1 MVGINH
7 EISLPAGYSA
17 HTLALRYELHA
28 GTMESLQKLSCAGLE
43 AEVFRGTTDIWIV
56 VMRDGVAGLAVR
68 AAHCFGAIQSVTV
81 ANEGEAVRLS
91 AESVAA
97 THRIKIELHNEDLP
111 LLSVTHELRPRANL
125 LVAHMPRDLYPL
137 GKNYDP
143 TTSRGRIE
151 AAQRGH
157 NDAVCYLIYDK
168 AVFGS
173 VVYCQ
178 DLTSLNRYF
187 EITETTP
194 DGSAGGRWPEI
205 GFLLPTPVQKGQPA
219 LGPLPKGK
227 WITVNDAKLVFHHDA
242 DPDECAS
249 ARRFLQMKAAAYRRI
264 QRPPVQFRDWES
276 RARQTV
282 RALETSPKATIS
294 HYGHRYVHPYTAS
307 EYPDI
312 MVQSSILAA
321 LSDFEHW
328 SGDRLPFRVET
339 AAGLNKFFDSK
350 LPSLRRYLPNV
361 GKDKNKNAVDSWY
374 LYHPLV
380 NLGCLAIDGDPIA
393 KRYFLRSLEFACK
406 TARHFSYH
414 WPIQFDVRDFSIIV
428 AARNE
433 DGLGQTDV
441 GGLYAYV
448 MLLAFQLC
456 GEQRYLDEAK
466 AAIDASR
473 GMRFELAYQT
483 NLTAW
488 GAAACMRLWNVTDE
502 GFYLRQ
508 AYVYLASFLHN
519 CIIWNS
525 QFRNARHYDMF
536 FQPTCLHDAPYAALY
551 ECFDAFVAIE
561 SCLKDSG
568 PDLDEGA
575 RMLLTEYCRYAVSNA
590 WYYYPDSLPEDALA
604 TDIRNGHIDRE
615 LPFPLEDLYPDGQP
629 AGQVGQEIYG
639 AGAALV
645 FASRLFHHVE
655 GAPFKLYCDHFLT
668 ASERTSPCSL
678 ILHLSGGETCEA
690 LLAIIP
696 AGSARPRIQV
706 HSGATELVG
715 RSQAGRREFVV
726 PARGSLRVT
735 W

>member
-1 MVGINH
+1 MGTDHGN
-7 EISLPAGYSA
+7 SSSSGLSTY
-17 HTLALRYELHA
+17 TLALDNELRA
-28 GTMESLQKLSCAGLE
+28 GTMESLQELSCPGLE
-43 AEVFRGTTDIWIV
+43 AEVLRGTDAIWV
-56 VMRDGVAGLAVR
+56 VVKRDGAAGLAVR
-68 AAHCFGAIQSVTV
+68 AAHCPGGISGVT
-81 ANEGEAVRLS
+81 ASRDGDAVRLS
-91 AESVAA
+91 AESAVA
-97 THRIKIELHNEDLP
+97 THRVKIELHNDDLP
-111 LLSVTHELRPRANL
+111 LLSINHELRPRADL
-125 LVAHMPRDLYPL
+125 LVTHMPRDLYPL
-137 GKNYDP
+137 GRNLDP
-143 TTSRGRIE
+143 AASRGCVE

-157 NDAVCYLIYDK
+157 NDAVCYFTYEEPN
-168 AVFGS
+168 FGS

-178 DLTSLNRYF
+178 DLTSLNPYF
-187 EITETTP
+187 AITETTP

-205 GFLLPTPVQKGQPA
+205 GFLLPTPLQKGQPA
-219 LGPLPKGK
+219 LAPLPKGQ
-227 WITVNDAKLVFHHDA
+227 WITVNDAKIVFHHDG
-242 DPDECAS
+242 DRDECAS

-276 RARQTV
+276 GARQTV
-282 RALETSPKATIS
+282 RALESSPKATIS

-339 AAGLNKFFDSK
+339 AAGLNKFFDRR

-380 NLGCLAIDGDPIA
+380 NLGRLAIDGDPIA

-433 DGLGQTDV
+433 DGLEQTDV

-448 MLLAFQLC
+448 MLLAFHLC
-456 GEQRYLDEAK
+456 GEQRYLGEAK

-508 AYVYLASFLHN
+508 AYVYLASFMHN
-519 CIIWNS
+519 CIIWNP

-536 FQPTCLHDAPYAALY
+536 FQPTCLHDAPYAAMY

-568 PDLDEGA
+568 SDLDEGV
-575 RMLLTEYCRYAVSNA
+575 RMLLSEYCRYAVSNA
-590 WYYYPDSLPEDALA
+590 WYYYPDALPEDALA

-639 AGAALV
+639 AGAALI
-645 FASRLFHHVE
+645 FASRMFHHVE

-668 ASERTSPCSL
+668 ASERTSPRSI

-696 AGSARPRIQV
+696 NGSARPRVQV